1 MAATE
6 RDFLDRLERSRMR
19 DIRRVAA
26 STPQMVERER
36 DIFDRVEDFLGSK
49 KGIALSLAP
58 QASIPVGLA
67 ETTIGLRNRSIPQT
81 GLGILGLIP
90 VFGGLAKKVAKHG
103 DVFAEQA
110 LRQARNQSPM
120 SRQIM
125 VDMDIDEFL
134 NLAESG
140 PTVPNQRVRD
150 ALSSGEKFSDVP
162 FLMFDNMGGGL
173 AQVVGHEG
181 RNRALALKEIG
192 RTTMPVR
199 LWSTEGGPGQAIRWG
214 AQGDPSDYSFVGD
227 FPSRIRPEGVSS
239 DVYDV
244 PFPVGQNY
252 FQTAKYIK

>member
-1 MAATE
+1 
-6 RDFLDRLERSRMR
+6 MR
-19 DIRRVAA
+19 DIRRIAA
-26 STPQMVERER
+26 STPRRVERER

-49 KGIALSLAP
+49 EGIALSFVP

-81 GLGILGLIP
+81 GLGLLGLIP
-90 VFGGLAKKVAKHG
+90 FFGGFAKKVVKHG

-110 LRQARNQSPM
+110 LRNARNQSPM
-120 SRQIM
+120 SRQVM

-134 NLAESG
+134 NLAASG

-199 LWSTEGGPGQAIRWG
+199 LWSREGGPGKAIRWG
-214 AQGDPSDYSFVGD
+214 AQGDPSDYDFVED
-227 FPSRIRPEGVSS
+227 FPLRIRPEGVSS

-244 PFPVGQNY
+244 PFPVSQNY